1 LQKAIPLLYTTG
13 KETILAERI
22 ENMEYRALGRTGW
35 KISAIGFGAWG
46 IGGNDWGSTDDKTSL
61 AALNQAIDL
70 GVNFI
75 DTADVYGDG
84 HSEQLIAEVRKTR
97 SEEIIVATKAGR
109 RLNPHIAAGYNRQ
122 NLTSFVERSL
132 QNLQVEA
139 LDLLQLHSPPHEVY
153 DMPEVFGILDDLV
166 QQGKIRF
173 YGVSVERVDEALKA
187 ITYPNLQSVQII
199 FNMFRPKPAEQFFAA
214 ARERQVGILA
224 RVPLASGLL
233 TGKLTHNTQFAQ
245 NDHRSFNRHG
255 EAFDQGET
263 FSGVDYETGLRAV
276 EELRTLVPQGATM
289 AQFALRWI
297 LMFPEVTST
306 IPGAKNPQQAKD
318 NVQAVSLPPLNDET
332 MRRVREIYDKYLR
345 AQVHPRW

>member
-1 LQKAIPLLYTTG
+1 
-13 KETILAERI
+13 
-22 ENMEYRALGRTGW
+22 MEYRTLGRTGW
-35 KISAIGFGAWG
+35 KISPISFGAWG
-46 IGGNDWGSTDDKTSL
+46 IGGNDWGNTDDRTSL
-61 AALNQAIDL
+61 EALNKAIDL

-84 HSEQLIAEVRKTR
+84 HSEQLIAQVRKSR
-97 SEEIIVATKAGR
+97 SEQLIIATKAGR
-109 RLNPHIAAGYNRQ
+109 RLNPHVAAGYNRE

-132 QNLQVEA
+132 RNLEVEA
-139 LDLLQLHSPPHEVY
+139 LDLLQLHSAPSEVY

-173 YGVSVERVDEALKA
+173 YGVSVERVEEALKS
-187 ITYPNLQSVQII
+187 ITYPNVQSVQII
-199 FNMFRPKPAEQFFAA
+199 FNMFRLKPAEQFFPA

-233 TGKLTHNTQFAQ
+233 TGKFRPNTQFAA
-245 NDHRSFNRHG
+245 NDHRNFNRHG

-276 EELRTLVPQGATM
+276 EELRKLVPQDATM

-297 LMFPEVTST
+297 LMFLDVTT
-306 IPGAKNPQQAKD
+306 AIAGAKNPQQAAD
-318 NVQAVSLPPLNDET
+318 NVGAASLPPLSDET
-332 MRRVREIYDKYLR
+332 MQRVREVYDTYIR
-345 AQVHPRW
+345 SQVQQRW